1 MVHTDNGYTKIAA
14 QFEMIRVNYFFV
26 NRIFRLLLKRFS
38 GNEDPISGRFSGV
51 AKNSRW
57 VENGE
62 IVFGVQ
68 EVMVSG
74 DLFGLLRDVIA
85 ASTERMV
92 ASGGW
97 SAPYL
102 LVDGCSVVF
111 D

>member
-1 MVHTDNGYTKIAA
+1 
-14 QFEMIRVNYFFV
+14 
-26 NRIFRLLLKRFS
+26 
-38 GNEDPISGRFSGV
+38 
-51 AKNSRW
+51 
-57 VENGE
+57 
-62 IVFGVQ
+62 
-68 EVMVSG
+68 MVSG

-85 ASTERMV
+85 ASTESMV